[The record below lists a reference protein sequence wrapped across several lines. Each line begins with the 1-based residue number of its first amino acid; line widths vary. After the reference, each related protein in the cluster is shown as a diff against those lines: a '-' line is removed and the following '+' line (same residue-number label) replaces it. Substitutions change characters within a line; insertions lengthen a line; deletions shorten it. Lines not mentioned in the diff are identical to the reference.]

1 MNGKIVKWDADW
13 YNEEL
18 TDTPCYL
25 SLTERQVYLVGQI
38 IEQISWDTRWVGD
51 TSGMDLDAIAAN
63 LEYAISTCV
72 EGSMSCEDIADC
84 LDSPE
89 AITVIQNLITS
100 NQTII
105 NSITQ
110 TVNNSGFGDV
120 NHINVYITTI
130 PDRNDAGFMQEV
142 VKPLENCNLDGLWA
156 GIRHGI
162 VQLLND
168 NAKDLLE
175 DLATIPN
182 AAERLVVFFDVIPVM
197 GDLAEGLAF
206 QVNEIVP
213 DLLALYESH
222 ESEAVLDEIACS
234 LFDIVC
240 SECRYPTFQEVFDA
254 YKAGAIFLG
263 LDINNMTLE
272 DIANELL
279 TLVANPASQAFN
291 TISVWALWILN
302 AQATFN
308 GVSGTDAIIDWATL
322 GEDSAN
328 NNWLQLC
335 DGCNEPYRIWAWDFA
350 AQGQGDFYLDPTPDG
365 NISDEGVWS
374 QGLGWRLTGGSGQRL
389 EVAFPFNPAW
399 EIRAIGLK
407 TSGGT
412 ITARSLIRRPTLGST
427 TGGVAT
433 NLSNGTGDYN
443 HCADGIAS
451 ASGANEIA
459 IAFQTATTTP
469 ATFFT
474 KIAIVFNASAAPA
487 ESQPTTDNTICS

>member
-38 IEQISWDTRWVGD
+38 IEQISWSTRWVGD

-84 LDSPE
+84 LDTPE
-89 AITVIQNLITS
+89 AITVIQQLITN

-110 TVNNSGFGDV
+110 TVNQSGFGDV
-120 NHINVYITTI
+120 NHVNVYITTI
-130 PDRNDAGFMQEV
+130 PDRNDAGFMQQS
-142 VKPLENCNLDGLWA
+142 VKPLDNCNLDGLWA
-156 GIRHGI
+156 GIRGI

-168 NAKDLLE
+168 TAKDLLE

-222 ESEAVLDEIACS
+222 ESESVLDEIACS

-335 DGCNEPYRIWAWDFA
+335 DGCNEAYQIWEWDFA
-350 AQGQGDFYLDPTPDG
+350 SQGQGDWYLDPAPDG
-365 NISDEGVWS
+365 NPSDEGIWVS
-374 QGLGWRLTGGSGQRL
+374 GRGWRLTGNAGQRL
-389 EVAFPFNPAW
+389 EVAMPFDPTW
-399 EIRAIGLK
+399 KIRAIGLRLE
-407 TSGGT
+407 GQAQ
-412 ITARSLIRRPTLGST
+412 TARSFSRRPTLGT
-427 TGGVAT
+427 TVGQINT
-433 NLSNGTGDYN
+433 NLATGSNPIYN
-443 HCADGIAS
+443 SCADGFL
-451 ASGANEIA
+451 GATNINEIA
-459 IAFQTATTTP
+459 VAFQVAGQSP
-469 ATFFT
+469 ATYFT
-474 KIAIVFNASAAPA
+474 KIAIVFDAGFAPA
-487 ESQPTTDNTICS
+487 TAIPTSDGTICS